1 MKTCEN
7 CVYCTRENYC
17 THREGPYKT
26 WSENHCN
33 NFESKEKDNEIMN
46 EELRKKYGNMT
57 IDDMIEKMERQE
69 VWIKAL
75 EQDGRNY
82 RNELLENRAR
92 ISDLERA
99 YDRLYEENATFVK
112 KNEALDKRAT
122 ELVKSVEEKDEHIK
136 DLEDRLAVA
145 NRNITSYHS
154 EIKKTRE
161 KDAELVKSVEEK
173 DEQIEKLKNELDE
186 ANAEI
191 GELGGRITER
201 HATNRDLAKNCVKLE
216 TELREKEDT
225 IINKDMYI
233 AHLEHEVIKKGDK
246 INSLINENRDKEAK
260 IASLTQ
266 ELADKKNQIWR
277 LNEDIA
283 KYCEDTNP
291 KIGTITARLTFKE
304 NQVKDLEKKLEEKD
318 IKLATWE
325 RDFNGVCAKNF
336 ELERK
341 LKELQKDNDQLR
353 IGNLSNRSHVKNLEE
368 QLRESEAK
376 NYKLENEVRE
386 LNDRLEA
393 GVILYDEKS
402 KEFDQLCHE
411 RDNLTQ
417 QLEDKD
423 DVIAELEEQLEHQ
436 KHIISNYERD
446 IVRYSKSDEEK
457 KYLENDISLSKAFYE
472 IGEHVS
478 LGFIDAIK
486 AYGKKCE
493 EESKPKL
500 SYKCCPEIKKLID
513 DAGYMRDYMERILR
527 GDKPYNLDI
536 SSLYPKKFDL
546 NPNADCPAY
555 AARMKA
561 KYDSLIKVGF
571 TEDQAM
577 SLIPMWTDECGE

>member
-46 EELRKKYGNMT
+46 EELRKKYGEMT
-57 IDDMIEKMERQE
+57 IYDMIEKMVEQE
-69 VWIKAL
+69 VYIKAL

-82 RNELLENRAR
+82 HNELLENRAR

-122 ELVKSVEEKDEHIK
+122 ELVKSVEEKDERIK
-136 DLEDRLAVA
+136 DLEDRLAIA
-145 NRNITSYHS
+145 NRSITSYHS

-173 DEQIEKLKNELDE
+173 DEHIEKLKNELDE

-191 GELGGRITER
+191 GELGCRITER
-201 HATNRDLAKNCVKLE
+201 HATNRELYKNCARLE
-216 TELREKEDT
+216 TENREKEKN
-225 IINKDMYI
+225 IN
-233 AHLEHEVIKKGDK
+233 AL
-246 INSLINENRDKEAK
+246 
-260 IASLTQ
+260 Q
-266 ELADKKNQIWR
+266 ER
-277 LNEDIA
+277 LN
-283 KYCEDTNP
+283 
-291 KIGTITARLTFKE
+291 
-304 NQVKDLEKKLEEKD
+304 
-318 IKLATWE
+318 
-325 RDFNGVCAKNF
+325 
-336 ELERK
+336 
-341 LKELQKDNDQLR
+341 
-353 IGNLSNRSHVKNLEE
+353 
-368 QLRESEAK
+368 
-376 NYKLENEVRE
+376 
-386 LNDRLEA
+386 
-393 GVILYDEKS
+393 
-402 KEFDQLCHE
+402 
-411 RDNLTQ
+411 
-417 QLEDKD
+417 DKD
-423 DVIAELEEQLEHQ
+423 DVIADLEERLEHQ

-478 LGFIDAIK
+478 LGFIDDIK
-486 AYGKKCE
+486 AYCKKCE
-493 EESKPKL
+493 EEMKPKL

-513 DAGYMRDYMERILR
+513 DAGYMRDYMEHVIR
-527 GDKPYNLDI
+527 GDSSYNLDI
-536 SSLYPKKFDL
+536 SSLYPNKFDL
-546 NPNADCPAY
+546 NPNADCPDY

-561 KYDSLIKVGF
+561 KYDSLIKAGF

-577 SLIPMWTDECGE
+577 SLIPMWTDD

>member
-1 MKTCEN
+1 MNVCEHCICYDTVTSRCSYMHRNTCLYCIPYLDISRQSMKKENKTTMKPEKICAN
-7 CVYCTRENYC
+7 CVHCTRENYC
-17 THREGPYKT
+17 LHRQGPYKT
-26 WSENHCN
+26 WDENHCN

-57 IDDMIEKMERQE
+57 IDDMIEKME
-69 VWIKAL
+69 
-75 EQDGRNY
+75 EQKMIIDKKDERINELRDNLVYMDGRIKGCEKQVADTANT
-82 RNELLENRAR
+82 LLYKDNR
-92 ISDLERA
+92 
-99 YDRLYEENATFVK
+99 
-112 KNEALDKRAT
+112 
-122 ELVKSVEEKDEHIK
+122 IK

-145 NRNITSYHS
+145 NRSITSYHS

-173 DEQIEKLKNELDE
+173 DEHIEKLKNELDE

-201 HATNRDLAKNCVKLE
+201 HATNRDLAKNCVRLE
-216 TELREKEDT
+216 TENRE
-225 IINKDMYI
+225 
-233 AHLEHEVIKKGDK
+233 
-246 INSLINENRDKEAK
+246 KEAK

-266 ELADKKNQIWR
+266 ELADKKNQIWCFC
-277 LNEDIA
+277 A
-283 KYCEDTNP
+283 
-291 KIGTITARLTFKE
+291 
-304 NQVKDLEKKLEEKD
+304 KDLELECKL
-318 IKLATWE
+318 
-325 RDFNGVCAKNF
+325 N
-336 ELERK
+336 
-341 LKELQKDNDQLR
+341 ELQKDKERLENELSISRDANETIKKKNIDLNRRNDELLN
-353 IGNLSNRSHVKNLEE
+353 NLGEASKEVEE
-368 QLRESEAK
+368 KRTLII
-376 NYKLENEVRE
+376 KLENERRE
-386 LNDRLEA
+386 
-393 GVILYDEKS
+393 
-402 KEFDQLCHE
+402 KECE
-411 RDNLTQ
+411 IDNLKQ
-417 QLEDKD
+417 QLADKD
-423 DVIAELEEQLEHQ
+423 DVIEDLEERLEHQ

-457 KYLENDISLSKAFYE
+457 KYIENDIALSKAFYE

-493 EESKPKL
+493 EEAKPKL

-513 DAGYMRDYMERILR
+513 DAGYMRDYMERIIR

-536 SSLYPKKFDL
+536 SSLYPNKFDL